1 MLNEQ
6 QIEKYFEDGYV
17 IPDFQL
23 PEKTI
28 EAIQNQH
35 NALLIKHPEFRDYC
49 PAVLQYD
56 DGFVNF
62 CRNEEI
68 LDMVEQLIGPDI
80 ALWNSSF
87 FAKPA
92 KNGKA
97 TPWHQDGEY
106 WPIRPLA
113 TCTVWVAVDDANR
126 ENGCLRIIK
135 GSHKDARLLKHEID
149 LELKR
154 GQISLHDVFLVHGSE
169 PNISDKSRR
178 GMTMRF
184 MPTTSLF
191 DHKLAKEQFNNMRV
205 PDHSERKIYHMR
217 GVDRCGQN
225 RLIYA

>member
-1 MLNEQ
+1 MFFGGDANMLNEQ
-6 QIEKYFEDGYV
+6 QIEKYFEEGYV

-92 KNGKA
+92 KNGKPIKA
-97 TPWHQDGEY
+97 NEPIVIAEY
-106 WPIRPLA
+106 VKGTKFFKPPIFL
-113 TCTVWVAVDDANR
+113 
-126 ENGCLRIIK
+126 
-135 GSHKDARLLKHEID
+135 
-149 LELKR
+149 
-154 GQISLHDVFLVHGSE
+154 ISCSSF
-169 PNISDKSRR
+169 
-178 GMTMRF
+178 T
-184 MPTTSLF
+184 
-191 DHKLAKEQFNNMRV
+191 A
-205 PDHSERKIYHMR
+205 
-217 GVDRCGQN
+217 
-225 RLIYA
+225 